1 MIKTNPIRNLAV
13 ALQLSIVL
21 GLLVNNSL
29 YWHSHL
35 LHTGEVIE
43 HAHPVRPSQDG
54 PFESYSHTESEW
66 WILDII
72 AHAVFFSEAAPNA
85 PVGPTAIGIEPFSQ
99 SPIPA
104 FLTKHFEASHLLR
117 GPPVA

>member
-1 MIKTNPIRNLAV
+1 MIKTDPIQNLAG
-13 ALQLSIVL
+13 ALQLSMIL

-43 HAHPVRPSQDG
+43 HAHPYVPSQDG
-54 PFESYSHTESEW
+54 PFESHSHTESEW

-72 AHAVFFSEAAPNA
+72 AHAVFYSEAAPNT
-85 PVGPTAIGIEPFSQ
+85 PVDSTAIGIEPFYP
-99 SPIPA
+99 SPTPSN
-104 FLTKHFEASHLLR
+104 FTRHFEASHLLR
-117 GPPVA
+117 GPTVA